1 MAANRGQSMAIAA
14 KNVWQRGG
22 PLGFYQG
29 LIPWAWIEGKKIK
42 IKIKKRTRLLRSFV
56 LFVLCFS

>member
-1 MAANRGQSMAIAA
+1 MAANRGQSMATAA

-29 LIPWAWIEGKKIK
+29 LIPWAWIEGKQRKNMNALI
-42 IKIKKRTRLLRSFV
+42 T
-56 LFVLCFS
+56 